1 MTTSS
6 PGDFLTATSPPP
18 ALPTSRF
25 LLRADRGFLAASHSS
40 DGPPIRVIP
49 TSDGATK
56 FVDLITAVRRARA
69 LTELGWR
76 NLRVVELRSPL
87 SNV

>member
-1 MTTSS
+1 M
-6 PGDFLTATSPPP
+6 
-18 ALPTSRF
+18 
-25 LLRADRGFLAASHSS
+25 
-40 DGPPIRVIP
+40 IP
-49 TSDGATK
+49 TPDGATK